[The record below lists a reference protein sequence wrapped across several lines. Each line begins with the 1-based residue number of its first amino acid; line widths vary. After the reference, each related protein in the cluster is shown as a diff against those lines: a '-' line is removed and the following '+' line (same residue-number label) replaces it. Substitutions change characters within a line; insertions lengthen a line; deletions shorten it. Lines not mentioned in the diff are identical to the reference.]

1 MTNNRV
7 PGAWPTGTH
16 SSLIARHPEPEV
28 PDPRNG
34 YEPWPDEPTPEPEPA
49 ESSNPTQARLNELR
63 RALVDTGTLDTIPD
77 PEPLIDGILYR
88 DSLSWLYGK
97 PGSGK
102 SFVALDW
109 AGHIATATPWH
120 TRPVTPGRVL
130 YLVAEGVRGMRKRVR
145 AWETA
150 NQQAMTGVIFLP
162 IAVQLLHGTDRQALV
177 ALVEELQPALV
188 IIDTQARCTVG
199 ASENDAGEMSRVVAA
214 GDLIRTASAACVLLV
229 HHSGKTGLD
238 LRGSSAF
245 EGAATSIIKIHKDGT
260 RLDVI
265 SDKQKDEDDFE
276 PIRLRMTPTGNSLV
290 LTASDLGSNAAR
302 SEAQQQI
309 ITELRQSFGSNGASS
324 TQLLKTTG
332 IPERSFYRE
341 LKALVDAHSV
351 AKVGTLAR
359 PRYFVPEHTPQ
370 PTLPKL
376 PKTAT
381 AASEY

>member
-1 MTNNRV
+1 MTTYDPSDSEAFNPV
-7 PGAWPTGTH
+7 TQLLG
-16 SSLIARHPEPEV
+16 HPFTPPAAEAP
-28 PDPRNG
+28 NG
-34 YEPWPDEPTPEPEPA
+34 YEPWPDEIPPDH
-49 ESSNPTQARLNELR
+49 ESANPTQARLTELR
-63 RALVDTGTLDTIPD
+63 KALVDTTTLDTIPD

-109 AGHIATATPWH
+109 AASVATGTPWH
-120 TRPVTPGRVL
+120 TRTVTPGPVL

-150 NQQAMTGVIFLP
+150 NQQAMTGVTFLP
-162 IAVQLLHGTDRQALV
+162 IAVQLLHGTDRQALL

-199 ASENDAGEMSRVVAA
+199 ASENDAGEMGRVVAA
-214 GDLIRTASAACVLLV
+214 GDLIRTASSACVLMV
-229 HHSGKTGLD
+229 HHSGKNGLD

-245 EGAATSIIKIHKDGT
+245 EGAATSIIKVNKDGT

-341 LKALVDAHSV
+341 LKALVDAYAV

-359 PRYFVPEHTPQ
+359 PRYFAPEHTPQ